1 VTRGRPSRWISLLGG
16 LVGGVYLL
24 LGIAEA
30 LATSAESASMVLWVL
45 LLCGG
50 ALVLYGIF
58 GRGGVSPKLVTVGAL
73 AGIVGSAL
81 TLIVPVAAIVLVVL
95 VYHDENRPSVAP

>member
-1 VTRGRPSRWISLLGG
+1 VARGRPTRWISLLGG

-30 LATSAESASMVLWVL
+30 LATSGETTNVVLWVSL
-45 LLCGG
+45 LGGG

-58 GRGGVSPKLVTVGAL
+58 GHGGVSPKLVTVGAL

-81 TLIVPVAAIVLVVL
+81 TLIVPVAAMVLVVL